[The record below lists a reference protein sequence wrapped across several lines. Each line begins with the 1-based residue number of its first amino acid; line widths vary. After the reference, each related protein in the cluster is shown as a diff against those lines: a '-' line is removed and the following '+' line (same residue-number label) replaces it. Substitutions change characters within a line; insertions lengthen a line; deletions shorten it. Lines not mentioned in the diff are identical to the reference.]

1 MKLLHISDL
10 HLGKRLY
17 EFSMLEEQQYILDKI
32 LGLVDDNGIAA
43 LLIAGDIYDKNVPP
57 VEAVN
62 IFDDFV
68 TALARRKVMVFV
80 IAGNHDSP
88 ERLSFGSRIMDRQQV
103 YFAGEYAGRIPGIR
117 LGDEHGA
124 LNIHL
129 MPYLKPGAALP
140 ALHALEI
147 NRSERN
153 ILLAHQFVTFENVP
167 PEPAGSEN
175 SLECR
180 RNAVVSVGGI
190 DNLDAGLLD
199 AFDYVALGHIH
210 RPQKVGRDTVRYSGS
225 PLKYS
230 FAECRHK
237 KSAVII
243 QADEKGRLAFTLAE
257 LEPRRDLA
265 EIKCALAELDAQTVA
280 RDAYAHITLTD
291 ENMIID
297 AIGKVREIYPN
308 VMTLDYDNC
317 RSRAEGAGNALSDA
331 DIQEKTPLQLFAGF
345 FEAQNG
351 AGLTENQVKIFAEAA
366 GGADN
371 ET

>member
-10 HLGKRLY
+10 HLGKRMY
-17 EFSMLEEQQYILDKI
+17 EFSMLEEQRHILDQI
-32 LGLVDDNGIAA
+32 LKLVDGSGIAA
-43 LLIAGDIYDKNVPP
+43 LLMAGDIYDKSVPP

-62 IFDDFV
+62 IFDDFI
-68 TALARRKVMVFV
+68 TALARRNVMVFV

-103 YFAGEYAGRIPGIR
+103 HFAGECAGRIPGVR
-117 LGDEHGA
+117 LRDEHGA
-124 LNIHL
+124 LNLYL
-129 MPYLKPGAALP
+129 MPYLKPGAALL
-140 ALHALEI
+140 ALDGLAI

-153 ILLAHQFVTFENVP
+153 ILLAHQFVTFNGVQ
-167 PEPAGSEN
+167 PELAGSEN
-175 SLECR
+175 SLER
-180 RNAVVSVGGI
+180 RRSGTLSLGGI
-190 DNLDAGLLD
+190 DSLDAGLLD

-210 RPQKVGRDTVRYSGS
+210 RPQKIGRGTIRYSGS

-243 QADEKGRLAFTLAE
+243 QAAEKGHLAFTLEE
-257 LEPRRDLA
+257 LKPRRDLA
-265 EIKCALAELDAQTVA
+265 EIKCSLAELGTQAAA
-280 RDAYAHITLTD
+280 RDAYAHVTLTD
-291 ENMIID
+291 ESMIVD

-317 RSRAEGAGNALSDA
+317 RSRAENAGNSLSDA
-331 DIQEKTPLQLFAGF
+331 DIQEKTPLQLFTVF

-351 AGLTENQVKIFAEAA
+351 AGLTESQVRFFAETA
-366 GGADN
+366 GGGGN
-371 ET
+371 EA